1 MEASPAKT
9 VLRVVAISGSLRRA
23 STNNGLIRAGEYNS
37 HHLWFVI
44 TLSELN

>member
-23 STNNGLIRAGEYNS
+23 STNNGLIRAGVQLD
-37 HHLWFVI
+37 HLWFVI
-44 TLSELN
+44 TLSELK